1 MTNKI
6 KQNHMKLIISIFII
20 LCFTIIG
27 ILTYLMTV
35 PYSKIPQYIENEM
48 NNGLS
53 FTRDGDVPID
63 GIKGYTLGR
72 DYKIVQSKFD
82 YFQPVYAM
90 VVSSSSDEKSENLPI
105 IRVRQIYLQRQGLDN
120 WKVTKYLDNQ
130 VNGLNYKEVTDLA
143 SRYDLTTDFPGKGGY
158 KITNYPPLTQA
169 EIEQNRKVREESET
183 IQKTQ
188 DTFNSLDTKGKLESK
203 KKDLE
208 KGYFIRSLLVEGKT
222 TYPDGK
228 TLEVVELVKT
238 QKEQIEVVDSFL
250 EQIKQE
256 IISLEN
262 QLK

>member
-6 KQNHMKLIISIFII
+6 IQNHMKLIISIFII
-20 LCFTIIG
+20 LCITIIG
-27 ILTYLMTV
+27 ILAYLMTV

-105 IRVRQIYLQRQGLDN
+105 IRVRQIYLQRQGIDT

-130 VNGLNYKEVTDLA
+130 VNGLNYKEVIDLA
-143 SRYDLTTDFPGKGGY
+143 SQYDLTTDFPGKEKY
-158 KITNYPPLTQA
+158 KITNYPPLTPE
-169 EIEQNRKVREESET
+169 EIESNRKLREKSIEAEKNNQ
-183 IQKTQ
+183 ILDEQRKV
-188 DTFNSLDTKGKLESK
+188 FENSSIPDKIKSLEVDIARREAFIKAYKENGTLPAGTTKENVEGYIAKIEVFVEQNKS
-203 KKDLE
+203 DLE
-208 KGYFIRSLLVEGKT
+208 NLK
-222 TYPDGK
+222 
-228 TLEVVELVKT
+228 
-238 QKEQIEVVDSFL
+238 
-250 EQIKQE
+250 
-256 IISLEN
+256 N